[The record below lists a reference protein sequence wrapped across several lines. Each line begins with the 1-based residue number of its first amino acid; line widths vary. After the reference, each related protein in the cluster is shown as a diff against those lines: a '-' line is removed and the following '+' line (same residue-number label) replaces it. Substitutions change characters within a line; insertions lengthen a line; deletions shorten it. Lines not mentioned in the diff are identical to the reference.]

1 MSHDNSTLKN
11 SLIAITV
18 LFVVGYG
25 IFNSR
30 FIIQGPEITLEALD
44 EESNTIITEDKTLF
58 LKGKVLHS
66 SFISINGRP
75 IFIDE
80 TGQFNEKLLLSNGV
94 SIIDI
99 YAKDKFGKEV
109 RKKIDVLYQGNT
121 PSVDYGT
128 VALAA
133 TAYASTIESENATST
148 DSTSLVLTK
157 AQIEVSDT
165 ETATTTDQSQEG
177 AIMSTM
183 VISTSTSSGF

>member
-1 MSHDNSTLKN
+1 MSQETSTLKKT
-11 SLIAITV
+11 LLLLAV

-25 IFNSR
+25 AFNSR
-30 FIIQGPEITLEALD
+30 FILQGPEISIEQLD
-44 EESNTIITEDKTLF
+44 EENNTIITQDRTLL

-121 PSVDYGT
+121 PTVDYEN

-133 TAYASTIESENATST
+133 TPTASTKIQTASSTDDDSVTLAKSQETTST
-148 DSTSLVLTK
+148 T
-157 AQIEVSDT
+157 Q
-165 ETATTTDQSQEG
+165 DQSDQQNG

-183 VISTSTSSGF
+183 VSTTTSSGF

>member
-11 SLIAITV
+11 TLIALAV

-25 IFNSR
+25 VFNSR
-30 FIIQGPEITLEALD
+30 FIILGPEITLEQVD
-44 EESNTIITEDKTLF
+44 SETNTIITQDKTLY

-80 TGQFNEKLLLSNGV
+80 TGQFNEKLLLSSGV

-109 RKKIDVLYQGNT
+109 RKKIDVLYQGET

-133 TAYASTIESENATST
+133 TAYASTTQSEDTPE
-148 DSTSLVLTK
+148 
-157 AQIEVSDT
+157 EVSILAKTST
-165 ETATTTDQSQEG
+165 ETASSTDQAQDTAS
-177 AIMSTM
+177 MSTM
-183 VISTSTSSGF
+183 MSTSTQSGF

>member
-1 MSHDNSTLKN
+1 MSQETSTFKKSILAF
-11 SLIAITV
+11 IV

-25 IFNSR
+25 LFNSR
-30 FIIQGPEITLEALD
+30 FIIQGPEITLEQVD
-44 EESNTIITEDKTLF
+44 EEKNSIVSTEKTLF

-66 SFISINGRP
+66 SFITINGRP

-80 TGQFNEKLLLSNGV
+80 TGQFNEKLLLSSGV

-121 PSVDYGT
+121 PSVDYGN

-133 TAYASTIESENATST
+133 TPTATSSRQAAS
-148 DSTSLVLTK
+148 STT
-157 AQIEVSDT
+157 SDT
-165 ETATTTDQSQEG
+165 AILAKSPETASSTQQEG
-177 AIMSTM
+177 ATMSTM
-183 VISTSTSSGF
+183 MSTTTSGF

>member
-1 MSHDNSTLKN
+1 MPQDNSTLKK
-11 SLIAITV
+11 SLITLTV

-25 IFNSR
+25 VFNSR
-30 FIIQGPEITLEALD
+30 FIIQGPEISIEQID
-44 EESNTIITEDKTLF
+44 KDSNTIVTQDKTLF

-80 TGQFNEKLLLSNGV
+80 AGQFNEKLLLSSGV

-109 RKKIDVLYQGNT
+109 RKKIDVLYQGET
-121 PSVDYGT
+121 PLVDYGD

-133 TAYASTIESENATST
+133 TVASTT
-148 DSTSLVLTK
+148 D
-157 AQIEVSDT
+157 SDT
-165 ETATTTDQSQEG
+165 EAVTITTQATTTSTSSSET
-177 AIMSTM
+177 AIMSTLQ
-183 VISTSTSSGF
+183 VEATSTPGL